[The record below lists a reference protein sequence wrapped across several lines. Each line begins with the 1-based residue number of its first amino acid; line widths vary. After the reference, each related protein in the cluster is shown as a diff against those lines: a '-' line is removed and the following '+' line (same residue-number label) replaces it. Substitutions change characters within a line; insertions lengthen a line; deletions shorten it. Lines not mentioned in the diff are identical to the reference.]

1 MNFISAEEFLKQSE
15 KVQKILMDWW
25 TPSWS
30 DLVLDENQEYRLA
43 DSKYGV
49 IEKEKC
55 IPLFTE
61 GQLRKFIEEKLNS
74 KLNLI
79 DSAGFYNVQIGFEN
93 DRYYD
98 TKCKDALEAYW
109 QVTIKIAEEG

>member
-55 IPLFTE
+55 
-61 GQLRKFIEEKLNS
+61 
-74 KLNLI
+74 
-79 DSAGFYNVQIGFEN
+79 Y
-93 DRYYD
+93 
-98 TKCKDALEAYW
+98 
-109 QVTIKIAEEG
+109 